1 MKTMRISP
9 VKRLSGEIH
18 VQGDKSISHRAVIIG
33 SIASGTTTVTNFL
46 TSEDCLATMK
56 AFKSMGIPIDEFD
69 SNKLKIYGKG
79 PNGLAESSDVM
90 GMGNS
95 GTSARLLC
103 GLLSAQPFFSVMTGD
118 NSLRRRPMKRVTEP
132 LRQMGARIWGRKGGE
147 YLPLCIQGGELKGLS
162 HRMAVPSAQVK
173 SALLLAGL
181 FAKGTTTIEEL
192 LPTRDHTER
201 MLEYCGVGL
210 IRKGTTVT
218 IEGGQ
223 SPLSKDIEIPGDI
236 SAAAFFMVGASI
248 LGGSEI
254 VIKGVGINPTRT
266 GIIEI
271 LREMGAS
278 IEIDNHREM
287 GGEPA
292 GDIRVKSAPLKGV
305 EIRGDIIPRC
315 VDELPVLCIAAAVA
329 EGETWIRDAAELR
342 VKESDRIAGMAECLS
357 SLGVEV
363 ETFEDGMRI
372 QGTERLKGT
381 VCNSRGDH
389 RIAMSMAIAGLA
401 ADGETLIEDTDCINT
416 SFPMFEE
423 TLQRVIVTR

>member
-1 MKTMRISP
+1 MKSLRVRP
-9 VKRLSGEIH
+9 VRRLSGEIH

-46 TSEDCLATMK
+46 TSEDCMATMR
-56 AFKSMGIPIDEFD
+56 AFKAMGIPIEEFD
-69 SNKLKIYGKG
+69 SNKLKIHGKG
-79 PNGLAESSDVM
+79 LDGLAEPPDVM
-90 GMGNS
+90 DMGNS

-103 GLLSAQPFFSVMTGD
+103 GLLAAQTFFSVITGD
-118 NSLRRRPMKRVTEP
+118 NSLRRRPMKRVVEP
-132 LRQMGARIWGRKGGE
+132 LRQMGARIWGRRGGE
-147 YLPLCIQGGELKGLS
+147 YLPLSIQGGELKGLS

-181 FAKGTTTIEEL
+181 FAKGKTAVEEL

-201 MLEYCGVGL
+201 MLEYFGIDLTREGAAIAV
-210 IRKGTTVT
+210 
-218 IEGGQ
+218 EGGQ
-223 SPLSKDIEIPGDI
+223 SPSSRDIEIPGDI
-236 SAAAFFMVGASI
+236 SAAAFFMVGASM
-248 LGGSEI
+248 LEGSEI

-266 GIIEI
+266 GIIDI
-271 LREMGAS
+271 LQEMGAS
-278 IEIDNHREM
+278 IEMDNLRVM

-305 EIRGDIIPRC
+305 EIKGEIIPRS
-315 VDELPVLCIAAAVA
+315 VDELPVLCIAAAAA
-329 EGETWIRDAAELR
+329 EGETWIREAAELR

-372 QGTERLKGT
+372 QGAERLKGT

-401 ADGETLIEDTDCINT
+401 AEGETLIEDTECIKT

-423 TLQRVIVTR
+423 TLGKICEK

>member
-1 MKTMRISP
+1 MSMIRIRP
-9 VKRLSGEIH
+9 VKRLNGEVT

-33 SIASGTTTVTNFL
+33 SIANGTTTVTNFL
-46 TSEDCLATMK
+46 TSEDCMATMR
-56 AFKSMGIPIDEFD
+56 AFKAMGIPIEEFD
-69 SNKLKIYGKG
+69 DNKLKIHGKG
-79 PNGLAESSDVM
+79 LNGLVEPPDVM
-90 GMGNS
+90 DMGNS

-103 GLLSAQPFFSVMTGD
+103 GLLAAQPFFSVMTGD
-118 NSLRRRPMKRVTEP
+118 NSLRRRPMKRVVEP
-132 LRQMGARIWGRKGGE
+132 LRQMGARIWGRRGGE
-147 YLPLCIQGGELKGLS
+147 YLPLSIQGSELKGLS

-173 SALLLAGL
+173 SALLFAGL
-181 FAKGTTTIEEL
+181 FAKGRTAVEEL

-201 MLEYCGVGL
+201 MLRYFGVDL
-210 IRKGTTVT
+210 IREGAV
-218 IEGGQ
+218 IAVEGGQ
-223 SPLSKDIEIPGDI
+223 SPSTRDIEIPGDI

-248 LGGSEI
+248 LEGSEI
-254 VIKGVGINPTRT
+254 LIRGVGINPTRT
-266 GIIEI
+266 GIIDI

-278 IEIDNHREM
+278 IEMDNLRDM

-292 GDIRVKSAPLKGV
+292 GDIRVQSAPLKGV
-305 EIRGDIIPRC
+305 EIKGEIIPRS

-363 ETFEDGMRI
+363 ETLEDGMRI
-372 QGTERLKGT
+372 QGAERLKGT

-401 ADGETLIEDTDCINT
+401 AEGETLIEDTECIKT

-423 TLQRVIVTR
+423 TLGKICEK